1 MVFLSEIHL
10 KNFKSFKD
18 TKLKIPPGFT
28 AIVGPNGS
36 GKSNIVDG
44 ISFVLGKTSAR
55 SLRAGRFNDL
65 ITYHRGKRAE
75 YAEVILLFDNRDRKI
90 PIDSDKVGISRK
102 VKLKGE
108 SNYYLIWYEEN
119 IKDGEKKFIERRRK
133 IKKSEVM
140 DIFSKLSLSVEGL
153 NVILQG
159 DVTKIVEMSPKER
172 RKLLDEISGI
182 SEYDEKKEKAQREL
196 ERARGYIDRI
206 DIRIKEVKSNLDKLK
221 REKEDAERYIKLS
234 EELKTA
240 KYVLVSKRVEKLRE
254 KVKNIGEKIEE
265 LKRSREKYLE
275 ELEGIEGKIS
285 NLRNKLDNIIEE
297 LKKKENEEVLEL
309 HKVIRELELTLESDR
324 KNLDN
329 ALNELKNAK
338 LQLKSKR
345 EELDNTRKKVEVLKE
360 EILEKEKELRL
371 IEEKIGLL
379 KSERDSLKSKIE
391 KWETRINILKGMEG
405 KLTERFNTY
414 QRELHRLRAEL
425 SKILGDI
432 DRKSFQISQNSE
444 KIEKLRKELEEL
456 EKEEL
461 DTKSIYR
468 ELEDVSVE
476 LELLKRKIKK
486 LEEEKKKLQRRK
498 EELYSEYA
506 KENGRIKALKEMGN
520 YNIDNTVRKI
530 LEANLPGIV
539 DIVGNLG
546 KTEEKYKVAVE
557 VAGGSRLKYIVVR
570 SMEDGVRAIEY
581 LKRNKLGRATFL
593 PMDRVKGRE
602 PEPILEKGVVGRA
615 IDLVE
620 FQEEYRGIFNYVF
633 GNTYIVKDLR
643 TAKELSKKYRARFV
657 SLEGDVI
664 EPSGA
669 MIGGSSVIP
678 SASIKVEINTEKLER
693 IKEELKEI
701 EERLNGREGLI
712 AQIERLNERI
722 NYHYSKK
729 LELESKLKFISERER
744 RKTETVRECNRK
756 IEELQTINRKLQGEL
771 EELERLKEELEGK
784 IEDLEKKIDDIINK
798 REDILKELKSY
809 EDSTV
814 IRRIRELEDEMEK
827 LERRKDILENDINKN
842 KTLIEEILIPKIGE
856 IKEKIEELNKKI
868 DILEKNVEFY
878 KNSIEKGS
886 KTFREKRER
895 YQRLCEN
902 LKELTEKKEKY
913 ENEIKTLYSSKRTLL
928 GRVDD
933 IDREINTLSLE
944 KVKWETKLEEEE
956 KKLFED
962 IGDLYE
968 AIDKLEGM
976 EIEKLERYIQE
987 VERAIK
993 KLEPVNMKAIED
1005 YRYIEERYK
1014 ELLTK
1019 RKEYEKDEEKYLQMI
1034 QEVERRKKEVFMEVF
1049 RKVSKNYEEIYKSI
1063 GGRGRLRLENPEDP
1077 FEGGLLIDASP
1088 QNKRL
1093 QSLDMMSGG
1102 EKSLTALAFLFAIQ
1116 RLFPAPFYV
1125 LDEIDATLD
1134 AKNASLIGDMI
1145 KNASRESQFIVISHR
1160 EQMIS
1165 KADTLYGVYMEN
1177 GISKVIG
1184 IRLDIEGEYK
1194 DDLTGLPPNK

>member
-1 MVFLSEIHL
+1 
-10 KNFKSFKD
+10 
-18 TKLKIPPGFT
+18 
-28 AIVGPNGS
+28 
-36 GKSNIVDG
+36 
-44 ISFVLGKTSAR
+44 
-55 SLRAGRFNDL
+55 
-65 ITYHRGKRAE
+65 
-75 YAEVILLFDNRDRKI
+75 
-90 PIDSDKVGISRK
+90 
-102 VKLKGE
+102 
-108 SNYYLIWYEEN
+108 
-119 IKDGEKKFIERRRK
+119 
-133 IKKSEVM
+133 
-140 DIFSKLSLSVEGL
+140 
-153 NVILQG
+153 
-159 DVTKIVEMSPKER
+159 
-172 RKLLDEISGI
+172 
-182 SEYDEKKEKAQREL
+182 
-196 ERARGYIDRI
+196 
-206 DIRIKEVKSNLDKLK
+206 LDKLK
-221 REKEDAERYIKLS
+221 REKEEAERYIKLS

-240 KYVLVSKRVEKLRE
+240 RYVLTSKRVEKVRG
-254 KVKNIGEKIEE
+254 KVKDIEKKIEE
-265 LKRSREKYLE
+265 LERSKGRYIKELE
-275 ELEGIEGKIS
+275 EIEGKIS
-285 NLRNKLDNIIEE
+285 NLRNKLDNVTEE
-297 LKKKENEEVLEL
+297 LKEKGNEEILEL
-309 HKVIRELELTLESDR
+309 HKAIRELELTLESDR
-324 KNLDN
+324 RNLDN
-329 ALNELKNAK
+329 TLNELKNAK

-345 EELDNTRKKVEVLKE
+345 EELDNTRKKVEMLKE
-360 EILEKEKELRL
+360 GILEKEGELRI

-379 KSERDSLKSKIE
+379 RSERDSLKSKIE
-391 KWETRINILKGMEG
+391 RWETRINILKGIEG

-414 QRELHRLRAEL
+414 QRELHRLRVEL
-425 SKILGDI
+425 SKVLGDI
-432 DRKSFQISQNSE
+432 DRKSFQISQNSKE
-444 KIEKLRKELEEL
+444 IEKLRKELEAL

-476 LELLKRKIKK
+476 LELLKRKVEK
-486 LEEEKKKLQRRK
+486 LEEEKKKLQRRR

-506 KENGRIKALKEMGN
+506 KENGKIKALKEMEN
-520 YNIDNTVRKI
+520 YNIDNTVRRV
-530 LEANLPGIV
+530 LEANLPGVI

-546 KTEEKYKVAVE
+546 KTKEKYKVAVE

-602 PEPILEKGVVGRA
+602 PEPILEEGVVGRA

-633 GNTYIVKDLR
+633 GNTYIVKDLK

-669 MIGGSSVIP
+669 MVGGSVKP
-678 SASIKVEINTEKLER
+678 SASIKIEIDTEKLER
-693 IKEELKEI
+693 IKEELKDI
-701 EERLNGREGLI
+701 EERLNGGDGLI
-712 AQIERLNERI
+712 VQIERLNERI
-722 NYHYSKK
+722 NNYYSKK
-729 LELESKLKFISERER
+729 LELENKLKFIRERER
-744 RKTETVRECNRK
+744 RKIEIVREHNRK

-771 EELERLKEELEGK
+771 EELERLEGELEDE
-784 IEDLEKKIDDIINK
+784 IENLEKKVDDIINK
-798 REDILKELKSY
+798 REGILKELKSY

-814 IRRIRELEDEMEK
+814 IKRIRELEEEIEK
-827 LERRKDILENDINKN
+827 LERRKDTLENDINKN

-868 DILEKNVEFY
+868 EILEKNVEFY
-878 KNSIEKGS
+878 RNSIEKGT
-886 KTFREKRER
+886 KTLKEKRER
-895 YQRLCEN
+895 YLRLSEN

-913 ENEIKTLYSSKRTLL
+913 ENEIKTLYSSKRVLL
-928 GRVDD
+928 ERVEN

-962 IGDLYE
+962 IEDLHE
-968 AIDKLEGM
+968 AVDKLEGM
-976 EIEKLERYIQE
+976 EIEELERHIQE

-993 KLEPVNMKAIED
+993 KLEPVNMRAIED

-1019 RKEYEKDEEKYLQMI
+1019 RKEYEKDEEKYLQLI

-1063 GGRGRLRLENPEDP
+1063 GGKGRLRLENPENP

-1116 RLFPAPFYV
+1116 RLLPAPFYV

-1145 KNASRESQFIVISHR
+1145 KNASRDSQFIVISHR

-1177 GISKVIG
+1177 GISKVVG
-1184 IRLDIEGEYK
+1184 IRLDIEEV
-1194 DDLTGLPPNK
+1194 